1 MNNGDTVAKKDFT
14 ASFKSKKEEF
24 LNDLCTTKIWHER
37 KANVLTFWAK
47 FFCEPC
53 ARFSAKK
60 MRISPNF
67 IKNRSRKSQER

>member
-14 ASFKSKKEEF
+14 ASFKSKKEEVF
-24 LNDLCTTKIWHER
+24 ELSTTKIWHER
-37 KANVLTFWAK
+37 KANVLKFWAK

>member
-1 MNNGDTVAKKDFT
+1 MNNGNTVAKKDFT
-14 ASFKSKKEEF
+14 ASFKSKKRKRF
-24 LNDLCTTKIWHER
+24 LNDL

-67 IKNRSRKSQER
+67 IKNSSRKSQER

>member
-1 MNNGDTVAKKDFT
+1 MNNGDTVTKKDFT
-14 ASFKSKKEEF
+14 ASFKSKKEEVF
-24 LNDLCTTKIWHER
+24 ESSRTKIWHKI
-37 KANVLTFWAK
+37 KANVLTFGVK

-67 IKNRSRKSQER
+67 IKNRSQKSQEI

>member
-1 MNNGDTVAKKDFT
+1 MAILLQRSILQQVLKAR
-14 ASFKSKKEEF
+14 KEEVF
-24 LNDLCTTKIWHER
+24 ESCTTKIWHER
-37 KANVLTFWAK
+37 KANVLTFWRA
-47 FFCEPC
+47 C